1 MLGDDHLHFAEKD
14 QIGDSLIKAL
24 KAIEGGKIMLDT
36 AGKRSMKVE
45 IADDKIDVDL
55 LQPTLFKTPEDE
67 TGLFDKL
74 KTARE
79 FSQKLSDKGVTISFL
94 RKGKKAIT
102 LGNKANQLLSKLV
115 TGSDD
120 MQINSIKEAINLKR
134 DFKTN

>member
-1 MLGDDHLHFAEKD
+1 
-14 QIGDSLIKAL
+14 
-24 KAIEGGKIMLDT
+24 
-36 AGKRSMKVE
+36 MKVE
-45 IADDKIDVDL
+45 IVDDKINVDL

-79 FSQKLSDKGVTISFL
+79 FSQKLSDGGVTISFL